1 MNIYTIYKSTNK
13 INGKVYIGFD
23 SNWPHRKNSHKCYY
37 KKGDTK
43 FYRAL
48 KKHGWQNFEWT
59 ILYQSIDKNHTKDTM
74 ENHFIIEHDSFKNG
88 YNSTFGGDGTFGF
101 SNPNRRKGFNSN
113 GWLGKKH
120 TQETKVLMSKNM
132 RGVKK
137 PNANQKGSNNNFAR
151 RIQTPFGIFGSIM
164 EASENIDN
172 YSYKMIWDRLQKSSD
187 WFYL

>member
-43 FYRAL
+43 FYRAI
-48 KKHGWQNFEWT
+48 KKHGWENFEWT
-59 ILYQSIDKNHTKDTM
+59 ILYQSIDKNYTKDTM
-74 ENHFIIEHDSFKNG
+74 ENHFIIEHDSFKEG

-101 SNPNRRKGFNSN
+101 HHINPKPTYGF
-113 GWLGKKH
+113 LGKKH
-120 TQETKVLMSKNM
+120 TQETKILMSKNM
-132 RGVKK
+132 RVKK
-137 PNANQKGSNNNFAR
+137 PKANQKGSNNNFAKK
-151 RIQTPFGIFGSIM
+151 IQTPFGIFGSIK
-164 EASENIDN
+164 EASENITN
-172 YSYKMIWDRLQKSSD
+172 HSYKMIWDRLQKSPE